1 MFLDKY
7 IQENGMHTDYPIF
20 DGKDH
25 ADIFI
30 PTRDLFL
37 AQYRDNDYNAID
49 IIVKYLAIENYYGL
63 NNFGFDL
70 YNKTQRIRTNKDWDN
85 RFKKLIESIESKYDV
100 SSFVETD
107 LNYSIHDGAHRTA
120 LALFHNIDEL
130 PLRLFNTSLYRRTYN
145 LDWFKEN
152 NFTDEEIFIIEEKL
166 KELLKKINNPYY
178 CILWT
183 PARKIFQQ
191 MQENIH
197 GIENG
202 VEVVGSE
209 DITIPREIF
218 KKFIY
223 DIYSTDDIKREKLDI
238 KYNKMMNSLQQDGF
252 DEIEYP
258 IRILKV
264 MMSNPDFRVKP
275 LTGLPQSKT
284 TMKMKTTIRD
294 EYKKFITDYYYDII
308 MHVTDNTK
316 QNQDVEKII
325 KKIRRN

>member
-7 IQENGMHTDYPIF
+7 IQENGMHTDYLFF
-20 DGKDH
+20 DGKNH
-25 ADIFI
+25 KDIFI
-30 PTRDLFL
+30 SSKDLFL
-37 AQYRDNDYNAID
+37 AQYKENDYNAID

-63 NNFGFDL
+63 NDFGFNL
-70 YNKTQRIRTNKDWDN
+70 YNKTQRIRTNKNWDE
-85 RFKKLIESIESKYDV
+85 RFIGLIESVGSKYDV

-120 LALFHNIDEL
+120 LALFHDIDEL

-152 NFTDEEIFIIEEKL
+152 SFTVDEITIIEEKL
-166 KELLKKINNPYY
+166 KELLHKFNNPYY

-183 PARKIFQQ
+183 PARNVFDQI
-191 MQENIH
+191 QESIH

-202 VEVVGSE
+202 VEVVKSE
-209 DITIPREIF
+209 DMAIPREMF

-223 DIYSTDDIKREKLDI
+223 DIYSTDDIKQEKLDI
-238 KYNKMMNSLQQDGF
+238 KYNKMINSLHDDGF
-252 DEIEYP
+252 YESEYP
-258 IRILKV
+258 IRILKIL
-264 MMSNPDFRVKP
+264 MNNPDFRAKP

-284 TMKMKTTIRD
+284 TMRIKTTIRD
-294 EYKKFITDYYYDII
+294 EYKKFIKNYYYDII

-325 KKIRRN
+325 KKIRRS